1 MYSRIIVSFNYF
13 ASVVMRHLQ
22 WDTQEDR
29 QKKRRRHYSL
39 RLKSPG
45 GLKGGLKEKEEE
57 EEEALPVMMSA
68 TTLLWCSMRNKWA
81 DFAKR
86 ATWEGHEV
94 RVSLWSSAFA
104 GREPPSLGLFRR
116 TGPMKEIHSWFKA
129 SRPALKRK
137 KKKCSY
143 VQSSGI
149 WSSYELTVRLSNM
162 VNRLNVPEHHEEQCH
177 CRL

>member
-13 ASVVMRHLQ
+13 ASVVMSHLQ

-116 TGPMKEIHSWFKA
+116 TGPMKGESACFKKEKKNMFL
-129 SRPALKRK
+129 RPKQWNMKL
-137 KKKCSY
+137 
-143 VQSSGI
+143 I
-149 WSSYELTVRLSNM
+149 WTHCEAEQH

>member
-13 ASVVMRHLQ
+13 ASVVMSHLQ

-39 RLKSPG
+39 RPKSPG

-57 EEEALPVMMSA
+57 EEEALPVMKSA

-137 KKKCSY
+137 KKNMFLRPK
-143 VQSSGI
+143 QWNMKLI
-149 WSSYELTVRLSNM
+149 WTHCEAEQH